1 MKKINFTKKLI
12 FYKRSETGCNEVT
25 FGDCNLDV
33 GGVLGT
39 LNNISMG
46 KKGLAFFWLAKYL
59 RLLCTTYYS
68 IFGNVSLF
76 TAYGYYITETDKLY

>member
-1 MKKINFTKKLI
+1 LKKINFTKKLI

-25 FGDCNLDV
+25 FGDCNVDV

-46 KKGLAFFWLAKYL
+46 KKGILLMDVLLIIYAFVYN
-59 RLLCTTYYS
+59 LL
-68 IFGNVSLF
+68 
-76 TAYGYYITETDKLY
+76 